1 MKTLI
6 QNLSTFFLV
15 LAVFSDAFSQDIE
28 FDLTFTGDTVLYPF
42 ENIET
47 ISELTLDGNV
57 EFFSDTSLVRLIL
70 EDENGYQYM
79 IFETYPLISTG
90 SIVSADKYYDET
102 CALNECNPYSLIVQ
116 VIEADFILKDLYYD
130 LEPR

>member
-47 ISELTLDGNV
+47 ISELTLEIN
-57 EFFSDTSLVRLIL
+57 
-70 EDENGYQYM
+70 
-79 IFETYPLISTG
+79 IF
-90 SIVSADKYYDET
+90 
-102 CALNECNPYSLIVQ
+102 
-116 VIEADFILKDLYYD
+116 
-130 LEPR
+130 